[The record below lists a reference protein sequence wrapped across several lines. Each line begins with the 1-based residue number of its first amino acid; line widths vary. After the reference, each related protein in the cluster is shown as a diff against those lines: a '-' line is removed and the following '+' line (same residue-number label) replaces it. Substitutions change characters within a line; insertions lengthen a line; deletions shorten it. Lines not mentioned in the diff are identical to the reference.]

1 MRLQNEPAISIRR
14 VLAVSAVFFV
24 FYVLVV
30 FRLWQE
36 QILQESY
43 HDTVIARQSVR
54 RIRIPAP
61 RGRIFTEDGAMLA
74 GNSPVYNIV
83 FHLQEMRQP
92 GRASKTIDFMLS
104 AAERA
109 AAAIGREHSLT
120 PESIQTHMNYT
131 PALPMT
137 VFENLDEIE
146 LAKISEI
153 PEPVPGMEV
162 VTEPQRE
169 YYFGSMAAHIIGFVR
184 KDDPK
189 SAKDREDFFYYI
201 PDETGKD
208 GMEKVYDSSIP
219 ESYGAISGLRGTAGS
234 SLVMVDYR
242 GIIHKTLG
250 NSVPERIG
258 HDIVLTINSR
268 AQALAE
274 GLLADKPGAIVLLD
288 AGSGAVLAMASS
300 PSYDIS
306 RFVPQL
312 SPSYWGTLNSNPDR
326 PMFNRAT
333 LGEYE
338 PGSIIKPIIG
348 LSLLEHGMPPEERIN
363 CPGRSFIGDAS
374 IRCANRSGHG
384 NLDLVGAIEQ
394 SCNVFFIE
402 EGRVAGLEKLADT
415 LASFGVGKMTGIP
428 IAERP
433 GLLPSRSEL
442 YHRTGRRWNVFET
455 ALISIGQGNLRITPL
470 QAALFTAAIANGG
483 TLWRPYLLK
492 EVLDPGGN
500 VIFINQ
506 PCSRADLNIR
516 RDFLDI
522 IRNGMFQS
530 VHSSRGSG
538 RAAKT
543 PVIEL
548 YGKTGTA
555 EVGHGESRRKNAW
568 FIAFGEHSGRTY
580 ATAVFIEDGVSG
592 GKTCAPV
599 AKQFFDSWLD

>member
-1 MRLQNEPAISIRR
+1 MLDDSTVCIRR
-14 VLAVSAVFFV
+14 VLAVSAVFLA
-24 FYVLVV
+24 FYAVVVL
-30 FRLWQE
+30 RLWQE

-43 HDTVIARQSVR
+43 HDSAIARQSVR

-61 RGRIFTEDGAMLA
+61 RGRIFTEDGSMLA
-74 GNSPVYNIV
+74 GNVPVYSIV

-92 GRASKTIDFMLS
+92 GRASKTTDFMLS
-104 AAERA
+104 AADRA
-109 AAAIGREHSLT
+109 ADAIGRKHRLT
-120 PESIQTHMNYT
+120 PSSIRTHMNYT
-131 PALPMT
+131 PALPMN
-137 VFENLDEIE
+137 VFEDLDELE

-153 PEPVPGMEV
+153 PQPIPGMEV
-162 VTEPQRE
+162 VTEPRRK
-169 YYFGSMAAHIIGFVR
+169 YNFGSMAAHIIGFVR
-184 KDDPK
+184 KDDPQ
-189 SAKDREDFFYYI
+189 SAEDRDQFFYYI
-201 PDETGKD
+201 PDETGRD
-208 GMEKVYDSSIP
+208 GLEKVYDSSIQ
-219 ESYGAISGLRGTAGS
+219 ESKSAIRGLRGTPGS
-234 SLVMVDYR
+234 SLVMVDFR

-250 NSVPERIG
+250 NSIPERIG

-268 AQALAE
+268 AQASAE
-274 GLLADKPGAIVLLD
+274 RLLDGKPGSLVLLD
-288 AGSGAVLAMASS
+288 ARSGAVIAMASS

-306 RFVPQL
+306 QFVPSL
-312 SPSYWGTLNSNPDR
+312 SSSYWGTLNSNPDR
-326 PMFNRAT
+326 PMFNRST

-348 LSLLEHGMPPEERIN
+348 LSLLEHGMPLDERIN
-363 CPGRSFIGDAS
+363 CPGRSFIGNAS
-374 IRCANRSGHG
+374 IRCASRSGHG
-384 NLDLVGAIEQ
+384 SLDLVGAIEQ

-402 EGRVAGLEKLADT
+402 EGRVAGLEKLAET

-428 IAERP
+428 LSERP
-433 GLLPSRSEL
+433 GLLPSRAEL

-455 ALISIGQGNLRITPL
+455 ALISIGQGNLHITPL

-506 PCSRADLNIR
+506 PSSRAELNTKKE
-516 RDFLDI
+516 FLEATH
-522 IRNGMFQS
+522 NGMYQS

-538 RAAKT
+538 RAANSPK
-543 PVIEL
+543 IEL

-555 EVGHGESRRKNAW
+555 EIGHGESRRKNTW

-580 ATAVFIEDGVSG
+580 AITVFIEDGISG
-592 GKTCAPV
+592 GQTCAPI